1 MQLNTGWTMNN
12 ARYDLETDSSKRQK
26 YGIESD
32 AIDSLRERFDEWKL
46 ISMKQDETE
55 AYLWGAWFM

>member
-1 MQLNTGWTMNN
+1 MNN

-32 AIDSLRERFDEWKL
+32 AIDSLRERFDE
-46 ISMKQDETE
+46 
-55 AYLWGAWFM
+55 